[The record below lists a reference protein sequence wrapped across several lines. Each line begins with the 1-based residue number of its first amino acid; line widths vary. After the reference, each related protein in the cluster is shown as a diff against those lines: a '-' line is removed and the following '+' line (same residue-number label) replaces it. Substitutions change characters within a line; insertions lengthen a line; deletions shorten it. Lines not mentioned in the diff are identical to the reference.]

1 MTEPTSDKMKAWELI
16 ELALRDSRTMI
27 KVMARANDGIAQA
40 GIERNEQALAALQQ
54 LRPDDVDEFV
64 QNELVELKAMLAK
77 AEGDIAKLDAQQAVK
92 PPQTVPDGDDVGVWW
107 MLIETAPKGGRVFIS
122 RDKTKP
128 WITFEAAIFAER
140 ESWEIPQRYYVIQ
153 NMTTDEPID
162 DDWSHLEWKPLPA
175 PPAAAMSK
183 VGE

>member
-1 MTEPTSDKMKAWELI
+1 MSEPTTDKMKAWETV
-16 ELALRDSRTMI
+16 RDFLDMTIVPAAES
-27 KVMARANDGIAQA
+27 QHY
-40 GIERNEQALAALQQ
+40 AALQQ
-54 LRPDDVDEFV
+54 LRPDDGAEII
-64 QNELVELKAMLAK
+64 NERVEALADFENDIEPQVYNSTKRRIATLETIRKALS
-77 AEGDIAKLDAQQAVK
+77 Q
-92 PPQTVPDGDDVGVWW
+92 PPQTVPDGDDVGVRW
-107 MLIETAPKGGRVFIS
+107 MPIETAPKGGRVFIS

-175 PPAAAMSK
+175 PPAAMSK